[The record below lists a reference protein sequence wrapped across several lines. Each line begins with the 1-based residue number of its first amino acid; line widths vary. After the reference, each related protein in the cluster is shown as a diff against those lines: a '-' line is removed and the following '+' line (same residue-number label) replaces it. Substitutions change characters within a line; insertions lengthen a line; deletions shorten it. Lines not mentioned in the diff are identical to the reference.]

1 MSIIRGLSFGVFYG
15 LEVFNFLFLLF
26 VAKTRGFNQ
35 EAWEK
40 KNVAAAT
47 IKFFRMKEMRS
58 GSLANS
64 NEIALFLVPE
74 NVMLV
79 HTDVKL

>member
-1 MSIIRGLSFGVFYG
+1 
-15 LEVFNFLFLLF
+15 
-26 VAKTRGFNQ
+26 
-35 EAWEK
+35 
-40 KNVAAAT
+40 
-47 IKFFRMKEMRS
+47 MKEMRS

-79 HTDVKL
+79 HTDVKLWFIMSASIWNIFEGLPIYYQNKLRNLDFFW